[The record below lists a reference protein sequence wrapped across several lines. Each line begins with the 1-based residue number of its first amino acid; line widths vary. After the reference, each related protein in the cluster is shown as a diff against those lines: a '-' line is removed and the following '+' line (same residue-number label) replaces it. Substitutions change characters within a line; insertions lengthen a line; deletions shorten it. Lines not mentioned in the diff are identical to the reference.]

1 MNCNNINSYYMHSL
15 EPPTKYFCNN
25 NHEPVPVNIDI
36 QLRQSIQS
44 LYKYKNINI
53 NTLQDIIQNNLIVN
67 DACLFYVLKKCD
79 LECIKYFEDHHI
91 NFIKEFPIIFENHNL
106 FETQNCLFAFI
117 ENDNYNVLEYVL
129 NKYYETLNVNQIIQK
144 DKTPLMKAIMYNK
157 IDYIKLLLKFGAK
170 YNMLYGENKL
180 NLLQYLISLNEM
192 SFNLQNCENF
202 KINFVSFDT
211 LKYVIEHMKF
221 DVNYYNKKGENIIK
235 SALNT
240 RNDKLIQ
247 LITDKY
253 INKLHIC
260 K

>member
-1 MNCNNINSYYMHSL
+1 MNYNIFNQYSNYSL
-15 EPPTKYFCNN
+15 EPAKKYFCNN
-25 NHEPVPVNIDI
+25 DHIPVNSDI
-36 QLRQSIQS
+36 ELKNSIIH
-44 LYKYKNINI
+44 LYKYKNINV
-53 NTLQDIIQNNLIVN
+53 NLFQHLIQNNLIIN
-67 DACLFYVLKKCD
+67 DACLFYILKKCN
-79 LECIKYFEDHHI
+79 LECIKYFERNHI
-91 NFIKEFPIIFENHNL
+91 NFIKEYPIIEGIHNL

-117 ENDNYNVLEYVL
+117 ENDNYDVLEYVL
-129 NKYYETLNVNQIIQK
+129 NKYHNTININQIIQK

-157 IDYIKLLLKFGAK
+157 IDYIKLLLNFGAR
-170 YNMLYGENKL
+170 YDMLFGNNKM

-192 SFNLQNCENF
+192 SINLQNCEKF

-221 DVNYYNKKGENIIK
+221 DVNYFNKKGENILM

-247 LITDKY
+247 LISDKY
-253 INKLHIC
+253 INKLHVC